1 MREQELENAR
11 AAKIKT
17 TGGDIEADPYQA
29 EVTGEEAV
37 GGQTPTPGQNDVDEL
52 GVSAGIEMTDSEA
65 LPVVEKLRDRDENR
79 WELDRD
85 SARDRQ

>member
-1 MREQELENAR
+1 MKEPNKDAR
-11 AAKIKT
+11 DAKLTT

-37 GGQTPTPGQNDVDEL
+37 GGQTPTPGQNDVDKL
-52 GVSAGIEMTDSEA
+52 GSSTGIEMSDSEA
-65 LPVVEKLRDRDENR
+65 LPVTEKLHARDDNR

-85 SARDRQ
+85 SASDR